1 MAKFCIYCGKPI
13 DEKTKFCPFCGK
25 GATTEQPVAV
35 QSAVSPT
42 SASTLPAEPAP
53 AQVPSPQPTPTS
65 APATG
70 HTNWLLI
77 GSIAVIVAVLVL
89 VVLLV
94 LRDMDTKDQPQST
107 HAQDTQSQ
115 WPDIPGFSQDDVE
128 GVAYTLLPECELLSY
143 GRVYY
148 NEDEQSVFLY
158 DCRLKAPE
166 DSLLDLTDAT
176 VDIRVDLSDPDI
188 NMCSFSG
195 FDGTLKLKT
204 GDYFTIYDDGGNEIE
219 VSFEAQPYVVSGGYA
234 IQFPNVFVADL
245 TWMDIRGISDPAM
258 SLDMSFDIAG
268 DDSPFAYALSTEDD
282 AYTIFL
288 DTSFRPVA
296 YTSTNYS

>member
-25 GATTEQPVAV
+25 AATTEQPVAV

-188 NMCSFSG
+188 DMCSF
-195 FDGTLKLKT
+195 
-204 GDYFTIYDDGGNEIE
+204 
-219 VSFEAQPYVVSGGYA
+219 
-234 IQFPNVFVADL
+234 
-245 TWMDIRGISDPAM
+245 
-258 SLDMSFDIAG
+258 
-268 DDSPFAYALSTEDD
+268 
-282 AYTIFL
+282 
-288 DTSFRPVA
+288 FRL
-296 YTSTNYS
+296 

>member
-1 MAKFCIYCGKPI
+1 MAKFCIYYGKPI

-25 GATTEQPVAV
+25 AATTEQPVAV

-143 GRVYY
+143 G
-148 NEDEQSVFLY
+148 
-158 DCRLKAPE
+158 
-166 DSLLDLTDAT
+166 
-176 VDIRVDLSDPDI
+176 
-188 NMCSFSG
+188 
-195 FDGTLKLKT
+195 
-204 GDYFTIYDDGGNEIE
+204 
-219 VSFEAQPYVVSGGYA
+219 VS
-234 IQFPNVFVADL
+234 
-245 TWMDIRGISDPAM
+245 TTTRM
-258 SLDMSFDIAG
+258 SRAYSSMIA
-268 DDSPFAYALSTEDD
+268 A
-282 AYTIFL
+282 
-288 DTSFRPVA
+288 
-296 YTSTNYS
+296 